1 MEAALFGA
9 DDDDTPAAASAATD
23 DGDAA
28 PASKSKKRRV
38 QAIESGTKICAVDLV
53 TDVTYSE
60 F

>member
-38 QAIESGTKICAVDLV
+38 QAIESGTKICALDLV
-53 TDVTYSE
+53 TDVT
-60 F
+60 